1 MLRIS
6 SPVSCIFGGDR
17 PFISGWFQRFA
28 PLAKE
33 ERGVSNLLVT
43 ILLLPLLLFLVF
55 AIVPVFVYS
64 IKGAHMNTAVSHA
77 LKEAEAVGYVSPEIA
92 SRLNDRLAAL
102 GMGGVTVNGTGYP
115 SYAGSTESKVLRDD
129 ADPTVKLAV
138 KYPAP
143 NLSRMLRAIGGQG
156 SAQKAEGFYYIV
168 LYGRS
173 EAYE

>member
-1 MLRIS
+1 MLRINGL
-6 SPVSCIFGGDR
+6 PSCIFGAGR
-17 PFISGWFQRFA
+17 PFSSGWVQR
-28 PLAKE
+28 LAALFRD

-43 ILLLPLLLFLVF
+43 LFLLPLLLFLMF

-64 IKGAHMNTAVSHA
+64 MKGAHMNTAVSHA
-77 LKEAEAVGYVSPEIA
+77 LKEAEAVGYVSPEVA
-92 SRLNDRLAAL
+92 ARLNDRLAAL

-115 SYAGSTESKVLRDD
+115 SYAGSTAGKVLRDA

-156 SAQKAEGFYYIV
+156 GGEAAEGFYYIV